1 MLDLRGTAANLYAH
15 EVMTFGKKKKVQALL
30 LSLDVTNKLPCLF
43 YFLWY
48 EVCSVVRQQ

>member
-15 EVMTFGKKKKVQALL
+15 EVMTFEKKKKVEVLL